1 LRGSSTPPWRR
12 PTTVKLRVFTLP
24 NCPKCPAAKRLA
36 EAVAIRHADVT
47 LEVHDMSDI
56 DHMTTALMLQIS
68 STPSFAID
76 ETPIFFGEL
85 PSEEQLVARIEE
97 FRRRV

>member
-1 LRGSSTPPWRR
+1 M
-12 PTTVKLRVFTLP
+12 KLHVFTLP

-36 EAVAIRHADVT
+36 EAVASQHLDVT
-47 LEVHDMSDI
+47 LEVHDMSDA
-56 DHMTTALMLQIS
+56 DHMMTALMLQIS

-85 PSEEQLVARIEE
+85 PSEERLVAKIEE
-97 FRRRV
+97 YRRRL